1 MSLRNLE
8 IKLSP
13 RNAQKLD
20 SYATIRT
27 GKRCRK
33 VAISITPAQLDDL
46 EKYANAFDVTK
57 AEVVYRGFLGTID
70 YLQQNFP
77 LDEGPQP
84 TLLTT
89 EQMSLFDDQ

>member
-1 MSLRNLE
+1 MSLRNIE

-20 SYATIRT
+20 SYATIRN

-46 EKYANAFDVTK
+46 EKAYNGHPNKLATV
-57 AEVVYRGFLGTID
+57 
-70 YLQQNFP
+70 
-77 LDEGPQP
+77 DEALRVQV
-84 TLLTT
+84 LIESIL
-89 EQMSLFDDQ
+89 SSN

>member
-1 MSLRNLE
+1 MSLRNIE

-20 SYATIRT
+20 SYATIRN

-46 EKYANAFDVTK
+46 EKYASAFEVTK
-57 AEVVYRGFLGTID
+57 AEVVYRGFLCTID

-77 LDEGPQP
+77 LEDGSQP
-84 TLLTT
+84 TLLTS
-89 EQMSLFDDQ
+89 EQMSLFGD